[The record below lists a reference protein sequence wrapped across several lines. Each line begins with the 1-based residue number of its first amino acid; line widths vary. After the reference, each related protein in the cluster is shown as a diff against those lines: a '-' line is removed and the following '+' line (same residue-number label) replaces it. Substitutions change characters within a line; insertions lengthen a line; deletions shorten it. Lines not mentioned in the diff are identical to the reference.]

1 MTKNITSLG
10 DYQLQPVYQ
19 DITYSASEPMKKLF
33 LNDVNMF
40 LDDFDDELPTDLLG
54 KMTAEKGKEETL
66 K

>member
-1 MTKNITSLG
+1 MRRKNL
-10 DYQLQPVYQ
+10 
-19 DITYSASEPMKKLF
+19 KKLF